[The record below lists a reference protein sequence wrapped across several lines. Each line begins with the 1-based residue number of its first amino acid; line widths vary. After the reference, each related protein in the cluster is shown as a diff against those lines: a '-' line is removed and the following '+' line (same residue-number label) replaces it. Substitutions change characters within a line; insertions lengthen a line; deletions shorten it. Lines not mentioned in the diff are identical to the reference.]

1 MDEIE
6 TANEEGKY
14 RTKENW
20 LIRKVINENKNK
32 NAEEIIVCCYIS
44 FRFLPTI
51 LWAFKNI
58 NFILLKILIVIC
70 F

>member
-32 NAEEIIVCCYIS
+32 NAEEIIV
-44 FRFLPTI
+44 
-51 LWAFKNI
+51 WAEN
-58 NFILLKILIVIC
+58 LLLY
-70 F
+70 FF